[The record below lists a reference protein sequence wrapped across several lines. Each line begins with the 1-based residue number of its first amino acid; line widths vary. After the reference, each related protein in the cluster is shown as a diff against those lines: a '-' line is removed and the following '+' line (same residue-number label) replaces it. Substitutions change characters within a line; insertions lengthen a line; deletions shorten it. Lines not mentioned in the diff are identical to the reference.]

1 MRTIRQNVFE
11 TNSSSEHTLVLSPVE
26 NGKSLQKEIKA
37 IKKHLSENIK
47 DGMYVIDPDRI
58 WNLDFGEF
66 KTFEDKFLFVFV
78 LLLLSGECSKKLMTQ
93 RMWENE
99 CFTISKANK
108 VFPETNKDFVKKICK
123 WMEDMSGVECR
134 GIKIGDRFNASGK
147 KLKRCHWDI
156 NHQSLYDAQSEEN
169 LGLKEDIFTVVTT
182 IGMTIS
188 YEFC

>member
-37 IKKHLSENIK
+37 IKKHLLENIK

-58 WNLDFGEF
+58 WNLNFGEF

-78 LLLLSGECSKKLMTQ
+78 LLLLSGECGKKLMTK

-108 VFPETNKDFVKKICK
+108 IFPETNKDFVKKICK

-134 GIKIGDRFNASGK
+134 GIKIGDRLNTSGK
-147 KLKRCHWDI
+147 IMKQCHWDV

-169 LGLKEDIFTVVTT
+169 LGLKEDIFTVITT